1 MERISRQHPRMFCFI
16 DDITVA
22 SKDQKTHI
30 REDLAKT
37 LAICSKYNLLL
48 SPKKVDLCR
57 PDIRVLGYQLSQG
70 AKSLSDEKK
79 KKIKEMEFPRD
90 KKDAVSK
97 AAFFSYFIPVAPLLS
112 QKLAH
117 LRRLGH
123 PKVRFNPQPSDRKD
137 FEALKN
143 YLLDDTVGAI
153 RTMSNDPDAL
163 TLIWTDASSTSIS
176 GIITQALYPL
186 SSSKLDPSK
195 RYLHIVACWSR
206 RIEDTWSSYP
216 IWILELCALEETTR
230 KYDFY
235 LSGRSFFSIT
245 DSTTVRRWSSLD
257 LIPKDL
263 VRRIMRLQKYNFKL
277 LFIETRLNISDF
289 LTRNTTDTKPVCKY
303 ERFLQNRI
311 YTPNGE
317 NIPWCN
323 LFSEKYAQEA
333 NEFFTRKRNQEMAHA
348 IDPAGIV
355 VEDEERARSEA
366 KELGRALEIIPPDGR
381 VENNK
386 ITEMI
391 AAYTLN
397 DELVNQGYDEPT
409 DDPELDSDLVA
420 NFELER
426 FTGKRLE
433 NVKTLQTDD
442 PTIDEIKDIII
453 NNKKVDKTE
462 ALAKNKSIQA
472 FLRNRSLFK
481 INKDGILMR
490 LWHGADGKLTALIV
504 VGEDKMKSII
514 KDTHSG
520 ISSPNRHAG
529 KRRTFMCL
537 IKRYYTFGLR
547 KMLDKQLVQCPTCQ
561 LNKHKRGMGTKTG
574 NKLAL
579 EPNESGEIDVCQIS
593 GGLNS
598 KFVYL
603 YVDEFSRFL
612 ISKSISSCADD
623 EILAALIE
631 TRDKLCGFPRRI
643 QMDNAIAK
651 PGSKSHKF
659 LEEQGVE
666 ISHGLPYTS
675 RTQAKV
681 ERAIST
687 YMRIYS
693 SLQTDNPTW
702 PFTRL
707 VAESAFVYNST
718 EMTIGNG
725 AYSPKSVHFAKA
737 PSNFLHHLGDRP
749 ADDTPAVKAARAV
762 GELVRWHDVRNHL
775 KRTKRSSP
783 TDFTRLLRPGDLCM
797 KKRTVF
803 PQNSPRKFC
812 YKVNFE
818 IWKTKSRVATNS
830 YRMVNLK
837 TGHEMII
844 AGDILVKLNHLSDD
858 EALAL
863 CDEMERVAN
872 REAVL
877 TRSRIGAESNAA
889 RRSTRTTNPPTTRQ
903 STARRGRNDPTEI
916 EATDLT
922 TLFDGNQRTADRI
935 TRSGRR
941 T

>member
-1 MERISRQHPRMFCFI
+1 MFCFV

-22 SKDQKTHI
+22 SKDQKTHV
-30 REDLAKT
+30 REDLAKA

-90 KKDAVSK
+90 KKEAVSK

-123 PKVRFNPQPSDRKD
+123 PKVRFNPQPGDKKE
-137 FEALKN
+137 FEALKD

-163 TLIWTDASSTSIS
+163 TLIWTDASSVSIS

-186 SSSKLDPSK
+186 PSSKLDPSK

-216 IWILELCALEETTR
+216 VWILELCALEETTR
-230 KYDFY
+230 KYDYY

-263 VRRIMRLQKYNFKL
+263 VRRVMRLQKYNFKL

-289 LTRNTTDTKPVCKY
+289 LTRTSTDQKPVCKY

-348 IDPAGIV
+348 IDPSRVV
-355 VEDEERARSEA
+355 VEDKQRARTEA
-366 KELGRALEIIPPDGR
+366 KELGRVLEIVAPEEKLKNGK
-381 VENNK
+381 VA
-386 ITEMI
+386 EMI

-409 DDPELDSDLVA
+409 DDPELDYDLVA
-420 NFELER
+420 NFQLER
-426 FTGKRLE
+426 FTGRKLD
-433 NVKTLQTDD
+433 NVKTLQND
-442 PTIDEIKDIII
+442 PIIEEIKSILI
-453 NNKKVDKTE
+453 NNKKIEKTE
-462 ALAKNKSIQA
+462 ALAKDKSVQS

-481 INKDGILMR
+481 INEDGILMR

-504 VGEDKMKSII
+504 VGEDKMKTLI

-537 IKRYYTFGLR
+537 IKRYYSFSLR
-547 KMLDKQLVQCPTCQ
+547 KLLDKLLVQCPTCQ
-561 LNKHKRGMGTKTG
+561 LNKHKRGMSTKTG
-574 NKLAL
+574 DKLAL
-579 EPNESGEIDVCQIS
+579 EPNESAEIDVCQIS

-612 ISKSISSCADD
+612 ISKCISSCADE
-623 EILAALIE
+623 EILAALID
-631 TRDKLCGFPRRI
+631 TRDKLCGFPRRL

-651 PGSKSHKF
+651 PGSKSHRF

-675 RTQAKV
+675 RSQAKV
-681 ERAIST
+681 ERAINT

-693 SLQTDNPTW
+693 SLQTDNPSW
-702 PFTRL
+702 SFTRL

-718 EMTIGNG
+718 NSTILGNG
-725 AYSPKSVHFAKA
+725 AYSPKNVHFAKA
-737 PSNFLHHLGDRP
+737 PTNFLHHLGDQP
-749 ADDTPAVKAARAV
+749 VDSTPTVKAARVV
-762 GELVRWHDVRNHL
+762 GELVRFHDVRNHL
-775 KRTKRSSP
+775 KRTKRTSP

-803 PQNSPRKFC
+803 PANAPRKYC
-812 YKVNFE
+812 YKINFE
-818 IWKTKSRVATNS
+818 IWKMKSRVATNS
-830 YRMVNLK
+830 YRMINLK

-844 AGDILVKLNHLSDD
+844 AGDILVKLNHLNDD

-877 TRSRIGAESNAA
+877 TKARVGAEANAA
-889 RRSTRTTNPPTTRQ
+889 RRSTRTALNPTTRQ
-903 STARRGRNDPTEI
+903 HTTRRERNNPAEI
-916 EATDLT
+916 EATDLPA
-922 TLFDGNQRTADRI
+922 LFDERRGRIPDRI

-941 T
+941 S